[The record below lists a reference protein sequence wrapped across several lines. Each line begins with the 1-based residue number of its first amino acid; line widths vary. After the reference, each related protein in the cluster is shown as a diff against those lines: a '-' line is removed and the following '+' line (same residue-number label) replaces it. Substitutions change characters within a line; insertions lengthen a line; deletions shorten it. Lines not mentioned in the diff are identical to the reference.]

1 MEVGEGGEC
10 VGYVVSG
17 LGVPK
22 TLYTCWP
29 NCVAGEGGDEADSA
43 SSAASAWAQS
53 QVGVN

>member
-1 MEVGEGGEC
+1 M
-10 VGYVVSG
+10 GYLVSG

-29 NCVAGEGGDEADSA
+29 NCVGGGGGGDEAA
-43 SSAASAWAQS
+43 PASAWAQS